1 MSTVLYLNRTPSLR
15 PLHSRALPRPVL
27 RSWNQNLW
35 LFSEFVIINNSCW
48 GFESNMNLSVEFDD
62 PKELSST
69 IILSSTY
76 FSLYKWI
83 EKLCSVL
90 LHGCFSFQI
99 YLGSHKLCNVYAF
112 HSQMLVCHRERWYQ
126 CASHQHSKISFRMF
140 SSSCTLSQSSL
151 KCVSVFAKN
160 PSSAASFRTTV
171 GTNVIA
177 LSFNIQLLALHW
189 IFIFICFIKCHINCI
204 LYPHSVNLS
213 HCLWFSKS
221 IKQLQVHWIKKR
233 NCTEIFLTV

>member
-76 FSLYKWI
+76 FSLYIWI

-112 HSQMLVCHRERWYQ
+112 HSQMLVCHRER
-126 CASHQHSKISFRMF
+126 CASQISDHR
-140 SSSCTLSQSSL
+140 SQI
-151 KCVSVFAKN
+151 SVLLT
-160 PSSAASFRTTV
+160 SIQRSALECSAPAAPCPKAVWNVFQYLQRT
-171 GTNVIA
+171 
-177 LSFNIQLLALHW
+177 LLALHP
-189 IFIFICFIKCHINCI
+189 
-204 LYPHSVNLS
+204 LEPL
-213 HCLWFSKS
+213 
-221 IKQLQVHWIKKR
+221 
-233 NCTEIFLTV
+233 